1 MNRPRPP
8 RGSEG
13 LETVLD
19 HAASRLQA
27 ERADASS
34 RQSASRAD
42 RLIFSGNRHDAVPR
56 ALLLDRRLTPLERNA
71 WQVFRLLLNDDGI
84 TAFPSYDELAPY
96 LASLPGA
103 GRASHETVARALTAM
118 RLTRWISLA
127 RRRRDPAT
135 GRVVGN
141 LYVLHDEPLTP
152 YEGIQLDMDYLD
164 LVGRSLTHAS
174 KSLQQIGAL
183 VLKEITEDACL
194 HDQILP
200 TRLQAMAQRMATQG
214 STLRQ
219 TYPQGGDN
227 PDSEDSDPH
236 RLRNRASLSSES
248 EVSRKRPEN
257 GSLRIPKTASTVQK
271 EDNSKIHTVR
281 SASGALNLPE
291 RFATLTHDQQTGVL
305 AALRATDTSGHQAIF
320 DEWDA
325 RCRAGVVRNPAGY
338 LFGIVQKALRGE
350 FRAWAGQREA
360 KGGASVRDWK
370 HSDLT

>member
-219 TYPQGGDN
+219 TYPQGGII
-227 PDSEDSDPH
+227 
-236 RLRNRASLSSES
+236 L
-248 EVSRKRPEN
+248 
-257 GSLRIPKTASTVQK
+257 IPKTVIRTV
-271 EDNSKIHTVR
+271 
-281 SASGALNLPE
+281 
-291 RFATLTHDQQTGVL
+291 
-305 AALRATDTSGHQAIF
+305 
-320 DEWDA
+320 
-325 RCRAGVVRNPAGY
+325 
-338 LFGIVQKALRGE
+338 FGIVPLCLRNPKSTGNARKTALFG
-350 FRAWAGQREA
+350 FRRRPVLYKKKIIVKYILYGPRPAR
-360 KGGASVRDWK
+360 
-370 HSDLT
+370 